1 MALFT
6 RTKKSAE
13 GGSSSGGKNTD
24 KAVTAPAA
32 VGTTKPVRES
42 LSGGV
47 ADVLK
52 NPRITEKATM
62 HSDVGVYT
70 FDVTESATKRD
81 ILKAVRVLYSV
92 SPRKVAIVTIP
103 KKWKRNMRTGKK
115 GMQGGGKKAYVYLK
129 KGETITIV

>member
-1 MALFT
+1 MALFG
-6 RTKKSAE
+6 KK
-13 GGSSSGGKNTD
+13 KNTD
-24 KAVTAPAA
+24 
-32 VGTTKPVRES
+32 KPVRES
-42 LSGGV
+42 RGGGA

-62 HSDVGVYT
+62 HSDAGVYT
-70 FDVTESATKRD
+70 FDVKEGATKRD

-115 GMQGGGKKAYVYLK
+115 GQQGGGKKAYVYLK

>member
-1 MALFT
+1 MALFG
-6 RTKKSAE
+6 KK
-13 GGSSSGGKNTD
+13 KNTD
-24 KAVTAPAA
+24 KGVTTPAA
-32 VGTTKPVRES
+32 TAAPVREVRG
-42 LSGGV
+42 GGV
-47 ADVLK
+47 RDVLK

-62 HSDVGVYT
+62 HSDAGVYT
-70 FDVTESATKRD
+70 FDVTAGATKRD

-92 SPRKVAIVTIP
+92 SPRKVAIVSIP